1 MKPIVDKNL
10 DLDVDDGFVAAAED
24 FAGGEAAE
32 NEGDRNKKARLHRM
46 P

>member
-1 MKPIVDKNL
+1 MKPIVDKKL
-10 DLDVDDGFVAAAED
+10 DVDVDDGFVAAAED

-32 NEGDRNKKARLHRM
+32 NQRDCDEKAGLHRM